1 MSLTTRPQYINR
13 IRQLLEFP
21 TVHTGSR
28 TGYFTKQEIYK
39 VLDTIGVDKGSSYQ
53 DICANVPN
61 WSKQWA
67 GDACSS
73 LDNLKLLLQLVKD
86 ALGQQKADAEREAD
100 DTRLRREP
108 ESQEFHGQEES
119 FSVVDIGL
127 TEGETTLDSV
137 YKLLPAAITETASSI
152 AITDQ
157 GDGMWDVSIT
167 FFRK

>member
-39 VLDTIGVDKGSSYQ
+39 VLDTIGVAKGSDYLN
-53 DICANVPN
+53 ICEYVPN
-61 WSKQWA
+61 WSRQWA
-67 GDACSS
+67 GDTCAS

-100 DTRLRREP
+100 DTRLRREH
-108 ESQEFHGQEES
+108 ESQEFHGQEE
-119 FSVVDIGL
+119 FSVVDVGL

-157 GDGMWDVSIT
+157 GDGMWDVRIT